1 MAGSRRKA
9 RQAALQAL
17 YQWQLT
23 QQPPAQVERDFIA
36 SDAARGADIEYFQ
49 ELLANVTAHTA
60 ELDHHLQPH
69 LDRAIADIDPV
80 ERAILRIGAY
90 ELQARLEIP
99 YRVILNEGVELAKT
113 FGADQSHKFV
123 NAVLDK
129 TAAQLR
135 AAEPRGPQA

>member
-23 QQPPAQVERDFIA
+23 QQPPAQVERDFLG
-36 SDAARGADIEYFQ
+36 SDAARGADIEYFH
-49 ELLANVTAHTA
+49 ELLTNVTANTA
-60 ELDHHLQPH
+60 ELDGDLQPH
-69 LDRAIADIDPV
+69 LDRQIAEIDPI

-90 ELQARLEIP
+90 ELRARLEIP

-135 AAEPRGPQA
+135 AAEPRAP